1 VQARLFLAPPPAL
14 CQTVSRRAPWIACA
28 LIRMTSLPKMGHRS
42 PPTASRPLRI
52 GAAALCALGIAFA
65 PAAAQAQSN
74 PTSAQ
79 YKPAA
84 NQVSVE
90 VEGGP
95 EETGLQKEVV
105 SGLPFTGLD
114 LIALLAVAI
123 AMTSIGFA
131 LRRLTSDRGKI
142 S

>member
-1 VQARLFLAPPPAL
+1 
-14 CQTVSRRAPWIACA
+14 
-28 LIRMTSLPKMGHRS
+28 MTSLPKMGHQRWG
-42 PPTASRPLRI
+42 TGSRLQRF
-52 GAAALCALGIAFA
+52 ATAALCAAMLALA
-65 PAAAQAQSN
+65 PAAAAAQDN

-79 YKPAA
+79 YNPAA
-84 NQVSVE
+84 TQVSAE

-114 LIALLAVAI
+114 LIALVAVAI
-123 AMTSIGFA
+123 AMTTIGFA
-131 LRRLTSDRGKI
+131 LRRLTSDRGQI

>member
-1 VQARLFLAPPPAL
+1 
-14 CQTVSRRAPWIACA
+14 
-28 LIRMTSLPKMGHRS
+28 MTSLPKMGHQS
-42 PPTASRPLRI
+42 WGTTSRRLRLFT
-52 GAAALCALGIAFA
+52 AALCAAGIALA
-65 PAAAQAQSN
+65 PAAAQAQKS

-84 NQVSVE
+84 TQVSAE

-114 LIALLAVAI
+114 LIALLAVAL